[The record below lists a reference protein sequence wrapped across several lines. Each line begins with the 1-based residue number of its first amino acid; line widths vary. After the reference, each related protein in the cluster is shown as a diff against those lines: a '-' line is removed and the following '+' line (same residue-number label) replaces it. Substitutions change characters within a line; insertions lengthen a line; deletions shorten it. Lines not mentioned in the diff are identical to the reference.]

1 MSSSVENVSIK
12 LKKRIFFSFALLL
25 CIPMFQAFFP
35 FIKEKPLDGIDS
47 AGPFPKITK
56 SSWLNER
63 FQKNFML
70 AFEQNIGFHNSLVRL
85 HNQINFSIFKT
96 SDAGDVVV
104 GKNGYVFLKP
114 YIEAF
119 TGADFVG
126 KEHIAINVQK
136 IKCVQTELKKRGV
149 DFFVVLAPGKGSFDS
164 EYIPDN
170 FKKEAKPDSTNYRV
184 YKKMF
189 DAFEV
194 NNLDLHSYFL
204 SIKHSETYPLYST
217 TGVHWTDYGCLLA
230 SKKIIHYIEEL
241 RKISLPK
248 IKVRSIE
255 MNSYTGNACNDY
267 DAATL
272 MNIFT
277 TIPQPKVAI
286 AKLQYESDSA
296 TMKPRFLCIS
306 DSYFAGIIKTR
317 IPANVFSDY
326 HYWLYYDAIFPESYV
341 KEKKVSGLDIKKE
354 IEKQD
359 VVCMLATEA
368 SLAQFP
374 YGFIDDAYERYAPK
388 DNNYYELKKKE
399 FRLFVATFFVNV
411 ENDKIWKA
419 QLVKSAKEKGVPESV
434 EFFNNALWL
443 YTNNQKRINK

>member
-1 MSSSVENVSIK
+1 
-12 LKKRIFFSFALLL
+12 
-25 CIPMFQAFFP
+25 
-35 FIKEKPLDGIDS
+35 
-47 AGPFPKITK
+47 
-56 SSWLNER
+56 
-63 FQKNFML
+63 
-70 AFEQNIGFHNSLVRL
+70 
-85 HNQINFSIFKT
+85 
-96 SDAGDVVV
+96 
-104 GKNGYVFLKP
+104 
-114 YIEAF
+114 
-119 TGADFVG
+119 
-126 KEHIAINVQK
+126 
-136 IKCVQTELKKRGV
+136 
-149 DFFVVLAPGKGSFDS
+149 
-164 EYIPDN
+164 
-170 FKKEAKPDSTNYRV
+170 
-184 YKKMF
+184 
-189 DAFEV
+189 
-194 NNLDLHSYFL
+194 
-204 SIKHSETYPLYST
+204 
-217 TGVHWTDYGCLLA
+217 
-230 SKKIIHYIEEL
+230 
-241 RKISLPK
+241 
-248 IKVRSIE
+248 
-255 MNSYTGNACNDY
+255 
-267 DAATL
+267 
-272 MNIFT
+272 
-277 TIPQPKVAI
+277 
-286 AKLQYESDSA
+286 
-296 TMKPRFLCIS
+296 MKPRFLCIS